1 MTSSSEPS
9 SSLVIQENQTFSINE
24 FQIKVL
30 SYLGQLSADIHYFK
44 VNILIDI
51 DADNS
56 PSKLGLL
63 RVGSTEGGLHR
74 ELELRKILGDYKMI
88 AKLITH
94 TIKDSVIINSA
105 SPVHNTEIPENPQ
118 NERETAT
125 EDNKIEPKSNSVNG
139 IEDENT
145 SESNQAL
152 EVIAEPGENTSNQV
166 EQDWDYLEEEY
177 YPEINYFSDDST
189 SKLIVICDFPE
200 DTKTLEDWIKTEN
213 ILEEYLSIAS
223 QICQFLRYIYERNWC
238 LISIEPQLIQIGTP
252 SQFFDLTNAYPIG
265 EILPSGLQGNYCAP
279 ELASNKTPI
288 HQSMSSYT
296 VGALL
301 YHSIHKKPLSPH
313 QTIDIEINRIPRI
326 YQILKISLSPAP
338 EERFPLSQFLT
349 ILLETRQSI
358 RIPKI
363 QWKVASSSTVGLST
377 SRLQNEDNYGIRQQQ
392 LSNLETMILGVVADG
407 MGGMSQGEVASKLAV
422 QTVLEEPIPGEFKS
436 LEQRNKWLI
445 SLFTKANEKI
455 STNVKDGGT
464 TLSLVLS
471 IAQQLMVAH
480 VGDSRIY
487 LLRQRE
493 IYQLS
498 EDHSLVAMLV
508 ASGQI
513 TEAESQEHPDR
524 NVLTKSLG
532 SKPRLSDGYVQDLTR
547 TTQELSM
554 TLENGDILLLCSDGV
569 WDLVTKNEFIEMF
582 NDNQDLQLAVDNT
595 IERVLQRGASDNAT
609 LLALQFSMEK
619 SE

>member
-88 AKLITH
+88 AELITH
-94 TIKDSVIINSA
+94 TIKDSVIINPA

-139 IEDENT
+139 IED
-145 SESNQAL
+145 
-152 EVIAEPGENTSNQV
+152 ENTSNQV